1 MINAYRGHF
10 THYAKDICFSK
21 IIVANWHYTE
31 KKIAMVLIFMLSVVF
46 GITVAVIVEFSKVME
61 FLKSMENSRWLP
73 FYMAI
78 YKFYN
83 LLGYDDTDIA
93 KAGFKL
99 ETRT

>member
-1 MINAYRGHF
+1 MHTMGTSHIMPRIFAFQKSSWRI
-10 THYAKDICFSK
+10 DI
-21 IIVANWHYTE
+21 IPR

-46 GITVAVIVEFSKVME
+46 GITVAVIVEFSKVMQ